1 MNIMRAN
8 IEPKNGHISGHKPFL
23 KIIASEHVTQGLPH
37 PKETNIIELIS
48 FGASRVS
55 PKGAVYTPFNC
66 F

>member
-8 IEPKNGHISGHKPFL
+8 IEPKNDHISGHKPFL

-37 PKETNIIELIS
+37 PKETDIIELRS
-48 FGASRVS
+48 FGVSRVS
-55 PKGAVYTPFNC
+55 PKRAVYTPFNC